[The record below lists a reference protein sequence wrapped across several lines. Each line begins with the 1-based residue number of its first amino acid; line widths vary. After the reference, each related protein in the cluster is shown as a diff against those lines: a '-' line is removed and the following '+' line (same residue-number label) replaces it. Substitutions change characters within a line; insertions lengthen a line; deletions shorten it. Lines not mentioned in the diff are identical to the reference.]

1 MTTKEIYDTYLAP
14 ILHEI
19 LHPEYTHEYHIDDL
33 DQFEYVSLTLKSN
46 SNIPIGFI
54 ELSKIDITTDHTVL
68 PSLIKNLA
76 IFNHRPAVFSSI
88 DIRTALTHKFHTY
101 QRSSYLSQQKHKGT
115 K

>member
-46 SNIPIGFI
+46 SNNPIGFI

-76 IFNHRPAVFSSI
+76 IYPPSILNSI
-88 DIRTALTHKFHTY
+88 DIRTALTHKFHTH